1 MGGRVHLLARGGRF
15 YWRARL
21 PMVLARRLG
30 RTHYGIALRT
40 SDRGLARRLATR
52 ATAAMESL
60 AETLAMTAQEPQQ
73 PTDAEL
79 MEILREMFRA
89 IIARGER
96 EHLFRPENWDPDA
109 ISDDDT
115 DEEREA
121 KALDDPMD
129 RARYW
134 RGVLTRN
141 ALEEIRPYTQAA
153 LRRRNRAAP
162 EPDER
167 HRSFLRMAAGVA
179 AEAHAI
185 LGERRMGRTLAA
197 HFPYEGWPGPS
208 EVADEGKVGP
218 ARPSVSTLFKQH
230 AERKRWGPA
239 NRQKAAVAVRL
250 FRGLVGDPPAATIT
264 RQDAAAFKRQ
274 LEKMPAAWAQASIYR
289 DAAAA
294 GDLRA
299 VMATAKVLRETLA
312 ATASPTI
319 TLPDGSTVPRKR
331 AEALAAPMHPKTINI
346 HLEFFF
352 SAFRRFIAEGEFV
365 GENPFAA
372 LRFDSKELRH
382 VSEAAAPDDTR
393 DAWPRAHLQTLF
405 DSPLWTGCKGATR
418 RKEAGRVLIEDG
430 WFWAP
435 LIALY
440 AGLRMEEALQLRTAD
455 IASMDG
461 LPVIRV
467 AWSSDQRKKSR
478 SARRGASCQSILSSS
493 ALACSTSR
501 RRRARGVRVLFPE
514 LPRTKPRDTLQAYF
528 SRRFVVLRRDL
539 GIPDRHDFH
548 ALRTTFDTALERQPT
563 TNTTLVRMAMGHSLG
578 RDMASH
584 YAKITPPD
592 FAPLI
597 ESLDFGLDLTALV
610 ASRGRRERPFE
621 IHPTREED
629 QAKPDAC

>member
-21 PMVLARRLG
+21 PVVLARRLG

-40 SDRGLARRLATR
+40 SDRALARRLATR
-52 ATAAMESL
+52 ATAAVESL
-60 AETLAMTAQEPQQ
+60 AEAVAMTAQEPQQ

-79 MEILREMFRA
+79 MQILREMFRA

-129 RARYW
+129 RAHYW
-134 RGVLTRN
+134 RGVLLRN
-141 ALEEIRPYTQAA
+141 AYEDIRPYAEAA
-153 LRRRNRAAP
+153 LRRRNRGTP
-162 EPDER
+162 KPDER
-167 HRSFLRMAAGVA
+167 HRAFLRMAAGVA

-185 LGERRMGRTLAA
+185 LGERRMGITRAA

-208 EVADEGKVGP
+208 EVAEEGKVGP
-218 ARPSVSTLFKQH
+218 ARPSVSTLFEQH
-230 AERKRWGPA
+230 AERQRWGPA

-312 ATASPTI
+312 ATAGPTT

-331 AEALAAPMHPKTINI
+331 AEILAAPMHPKTINI

-382 VSEAAAPDDTR
+382 VSEAAAPDGTR

-418 RKEAGRVLIEDG
+418 RKEPGPVVIEDG

-440 AGLRMEEALQLRTAD
+440 AGLRMEEVLQLRTAD
-455 IASMDG
+455 IAQMDG

-467 AWSSDQRKKSR
+467 AWSNEQRKKSR
-478 SARRGASCQSILSSS
+478 SARRVVPIHSHLIRIGLLDFAEE
-493 ALACSTSR
+493 AR
-501 RRRARGVRVLFPE
+501 KRGVRLLFPE
-514 LPRTKPRDTLQAYF
+514 LPRTKPRKTLQAYF
-528 SRRFVVLRRDL
+528 SRRFVVLRRGL

-578 RDMASH
+578 RDMAAH

-610 ASRGRRERPFE
+610 ASRGRRERRFE
-621 IHPTREED
+621 IHRTREEE
-629 QAKPDAC
+629 QAKPDAD

>member
-1 MGGRVHLLARGGRF
+1 MSGRIHLLSRRGRF

-21 PMVLARRLG
+21 PLVLARRLG
-30 RTHYGIALRT
+30 RTHWAIALRT
-40 SDRGLARRLATR
+40 SDRALARRLAAR
-52 ATAAMESL
+52 ATAAVESL
-60 AETLAMTAQEPQQ
+60 AAAVAMTAQDPIQ

-96 EHLFRPENWDPDA
+96 EHLLRPADWDPDA
-109 ISDDDT
+109 ISDYDT
-115 DEEREA
+115 DEEREI

-129 RARYW
+129 EAHYW
-134 RGVLTRN
+134 RGVLLRN
-141 ALEEIRPYTQAA
+141 AYEEIRPYTEAA
-153 LRRRNRAAP
+153 LRRRNRATP

-167 HRSFLRMAAGVA
+167 HRAFLRMAAGVA
-179 AEAHAI
+179 AEAHTI
-185 LGERRMGRTLAA
+185 LGERRMGHTRKAE
-197 HFPYEGWPGPS
+197 FPYEGWPGPS
-208 EVADEGKVGP
+208 EVAEQGTPG
-218 ARPSVSTLFKQH
+218 AGRPSVSALFEKH
-230 AERKRWGPA
+230 AERQRWGPA
-239 NRQKAAVAVRL
+239 NRQKAAVALRL
-250 FRGLVGDPPAATIT
+250 FRGLVGDLPAATIT
-264 RQDAAAFKRQ
+264 RRDAAAFKRGLEQ
-274 LEKMPAAWAQASIYR
+274 LPAAWAQAAIYR
-289 DAAAA
+289 EAAAA

-299 VMATAKVLRETLA
+299 VIATAKTLREALEKTTGA
-312 ATASPTI
+312 TI
-319 TLPDGSTVPRKR
+319 TLPDGSSVPRKR
-331 AEALAAPMHPKTINI
+331 AEILAAPMHPKTINI

-352 SAFRRFIAEGEFV
+352 SAFRRFIAEGEVV
-365 GENPFAA
+365 GENPFGA
-372 LRFDSKELRH
+372 LRFDARALRH
-382 VSEAAAPDDTR
+382 AADEQEGR

-418 RKEAGRVLIEDG
+418 RKEPGPVVIEDG

-455 IASMDG
+455 ITEMDG

-467 AWSSDQRKKSR
+467 AWSKDQRRKSR
-478 SARRGASCQSILSSS
+478 SARRVVPIHSHLIRIGLLDFAEE
-493 ALACSTSR
+493 AR
-501 RRRARGVRVLFPE
+501 RRGVRVLFPE

-528 SRRFVVLRRDL
+528 SRRFVVLRREL

-548 ALRTTFDTALERQPT
+548 ALRTTFDTALERLPT

-597 ESLDFGLDLTALV
+597 QSLDFGLDLSRLIST
-610 ASRGRRERPFE
+610 RGRRERPFE
-621 IHPTREED
+621 IHPSREED
-629 QAKPDAC
+629 QAKPDADQ

>member
-430 WFWAP
+430 WTP
-435 LIALY
+435 
-440 AGLRMEEALQLRTAD
+440 
-455 IASMDG
+455 
-461 LPVIRV
+461 
-467 AWSSDQRKKSR
+467 RK
-478 SARRGASCQSILSSS
+478 
-493 ALACSTSR
+493 
-501 RRRARGVRVLFPE
+501 
-514 LPRTKPRDTLQAYF
+514 
-528 SRRFVVLRRDL
+528 
-539 GIPDRHDFH
+539 
-548 ALRTTFDTALERQPT
+548 
-563 TNTTLVRMAMGHSLG
+563 
-578 RDMASH
+578 
-584 YAKITPPD
+584 
-592 FAPLI
+592 
-597 ESLDFGLDLTALV
+597 
-610 ASRGRRERPFE
+610 
-621 IHPTREED
+621 TR
-629 QAKPDAC
+629 

>member
-1 MGGRVHLLARGGRF
+1 MGGRVHLLARRGRF

-21 PMVLARRLG
+21 PLVLASRIG
-30 RTHYGIALRT
+30 RSHFGIALRT
-40 SDRGLARRLATR
+40 SDRALARRLAAR
-52 ATAAMESL
+52 ATAAMETL
-60 AETLAMTAQEPQQ
+60 AEAVAMTAQEPPQ

-79 MEILREMFRA
+79 MEILREMFVG
-89 IIARGER
+89 IIARSER
-96 EHLFRPENWDPDA
+96 AHLHRPEDFDPDA

-115 DEEREA
+115 DEEAQA
-121 KALDDPMD
+121 KAEADPSEK
-129 RARYW
+129 ATYW
-134 RGVLTRN
+134 RGVITRN
-141 ALEEIRPYTQAA
+141 ALEEIRPFTQAA

-162 EPDER
+162 EPEER
-167 HRSFLRMAAGVA
+167 HRAFLRMALGVA
-179 AEAHAI
+179 AEAHEIGGARRLGHTRPAI
-185 LGERRMGRTLAA
+185 
-197 HFPYEGWPGPS
+197 FPFEGWPGPS
-208 EVADEGKVGP
+208 VIADAANAGP
-218 ARPSVSTLFKQH
+218 ARPSVSALFADH
-230 AERKRWGPA
+230 AERKRWSPA
-239 NRQKAAVAVRL
+239 NQQKAAVAVRL
-250 FRGLVGDPPAATIT
+250 FCGLIGDRPVSVIRRA
-264 RQDAAAFKRQ
+264 DAADFKRQ
-274 LEKMPAAWAQASIYR
+274 LEQMPAAWAQASIYR

-294 GDLRA
+294 GDLRR
-299 VMATAKVLRETLA
+299 VLATAKALREALA
-312 ATASPTI
+312 ATAGPTI
-319 TLPDGSTVPRKR
+319 TLPDGSTAPRER
-331 AEALAAPMHPKTINI
+331 AAVLAAPMHPKTINI

-372 LRFDSKELRH
+372 LRFDKRDLRRARD
-382 VSEAAAPDDTR
+382 AANPKDAR

-418 RKEAGRVLIEDG
+418 RKEAGQVVIEDG

-440 AGLRMEEALQLRTAD
+440 AGLRMEEVLQLRTAD
-455 IASMDG
+455 IAQMDG

-467 AWSSDQRKKSR
+467 AWSNEQRKKSR
-478 SARRGASCQSILSSS
+478 SARRVVPIHSHLIRIGLLDFAEE
-493 ALACSTSR
+493 A
-501 RRRARGVRVLFPE
+501 RARSVRLLFPE

-548 ALRTTFDTALERQPT
+548 ALRTTFDTGLERLPT

-597 ESLDFGLDLTALV
+597 ESLDFGLDLSRLI

-621 IHPTREED
+621 FHPTREED
-629 QAKPDAC
+629 QQKPDAD